1 MKCSFLFEP
10 AVHKEVAESQL
21 FLKIVEHVLRLNFL
35 SWTVNAADEG
45 LSVTERKGEIEER
58 IEYNEALFE
67 NKIIRKDHLQRRTIV
82 YDGNIYVAS
91 PILSNAFDKAKKKVE
106 KTVEVLPGG
115 ATVRPTIGTINEQ
128 HQVLPS
134 LPAPV
139 VHLTLLDIL
148 DYLDE
153 DILAARVV
161 FDKYADI
168 DPDHMTLW
176 SAYLGLLELT
186 GLNVTINEL
195 FGIETTTEDAKRKHY
210 FSVTYEN
217 FLAHY
222 VRICQSTTVDNPLKN
237 PRLVRKAKEQTKN
250 TVSKDTTS
258 TKLQIDLSP
267 HSSSSSSSS
276 SIPSTLLSSCPDK
289 ESMRRQRIRILEPNS
304 PTSSLVAETKT
315 EKNQPKTVPNVNR
328 NQTRFNFS
336 AELASKAQ
344 YVNPK
349 DWFLMVELW
358 ELVMLRTNELLK
370 VDTVMTGS
378 SSQEPNNGEEVQM
391 TATADDAVLDRAS
404 TPATADAVLD
414 TISMPATANSVL
426 LDTVVTNSAAMSEEE
441 IQIKHSSNEQL
452 LSPLPILLGT
462 TKLRLLFNAFD
473 VNSMYS
479 SSNEKEEGNIF
490 VTDWDIFMSS
500 ALEMSLFV
508 CHSNQPIRKAQ
519 SVSTK
524 RAHTAWWHVLL
535 NEWRNITT
543 EVVETN
549 PNSISWRQVIFF
561 LTWLREKAMNERHS
575 LFKLIARDLYHRI
588 VSDALQIV
596 SPLSRGRSTV

>member
-1 MKCSFLFEP
+1 
-10 AVHKEVAESQL
+10 
-21 FLKIVEHVLRLNFL
+21 
-35 SWTVNAADEG
+35 
-45 LSVTERKGEIEER
+45 
-58 IEYNEALFE
+58 
-67 NKIIRKDHLQRRTIV
+67 
-82 YDGNIYVAS
+82 
-91 PILSNAFDKAKKKVE
+91 
-106 KTVEVLPGG
+106 
-115 ATVRPTIGTINEQ
+115 
-128 HQVLPS
+128 
-134 LPAPV
+134 
-139 VHLTLLDIL
+139 
-148 DYLDE
+148 
-153 DILAARVV
+153 
-161 FDKYADI
+161 
-168 DPDHMTLW
+168 
-176 SAYLGLLELT
+176 
-186 GLNVTINEL
+186 
-195 FGIETTTEDAKRKHY
+195 
-210 FSVTYEN
+210 
-217 FLAHY
+217 
-222 VRICQSTTVDNPLKN
+222 
-237 PRLVRKAKEQTKN
+237 
-250 TVSKDTTS
+250 
-258 TKLQIDLSP
+258 
-267 HSSSSSSSS
+267 
-276 SIPSTLLSSCPDK
+276 
-289 ESMRRQRIRILEPNS
+289 
-304 PTSSLVAETKT
+304 
-315 EKNQPKTVPNVNR
+315 
-328 NQTRFNFS
+328 
-336 AELASKAQ
+336 
-344 YVNPK
+344 
-349 DWFLMVELW
+349 
-358 ELVMLRTNELLK
+358 
-370 VDTVMTGS
+370 
-378 SSQEPNNGEEVQM
+378 
-391 TATADDAVLDRAS
+391 
-404 TPATADAVLD
+404 
-414 TISMPATANSVL
+414 MPATANSVL